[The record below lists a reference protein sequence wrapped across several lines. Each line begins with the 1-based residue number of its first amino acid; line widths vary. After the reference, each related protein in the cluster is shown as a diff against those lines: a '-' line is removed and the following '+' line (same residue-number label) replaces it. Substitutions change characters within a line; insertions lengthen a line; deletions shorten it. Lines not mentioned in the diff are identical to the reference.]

1 MSTLEIK
8 NPLKS
13 KLTVTES
20 VDQIDWDRMASDL
33 AEDGSAVTQR
43 LLTPEECEGLTALYA
58 QPDHFRSRVVM
69 ARYAFGK
76 GEYQYFR
83 YPLPNMIAELRTA
96 LYRHIAPI
104 ANGWN
109 ERMRIKTIY
118 PMEHAKYLDLCHDA
132 GQKRPTPLLLQY
144 GDGDYCCMHQDLY
157 GDLAFSDAGR
167 DPAGRTWTRLYLR
180 RVSAGREK
188 PKRPVSG

>member
-167 DPAGRTWTRLYLR
+167 DPAGRTWTRLYWR